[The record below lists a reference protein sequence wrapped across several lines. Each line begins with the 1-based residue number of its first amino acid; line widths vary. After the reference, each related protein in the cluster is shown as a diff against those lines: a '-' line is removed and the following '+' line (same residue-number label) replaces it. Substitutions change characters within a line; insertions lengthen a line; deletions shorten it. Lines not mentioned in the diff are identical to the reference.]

1 MPVFILGKKSASS
14 QQFDVSG
21 DRIPTTFIDT
31 SSCHLISVITPEKR
45 GYFSVKLG
53 IGQTKNIKKPAKGEL
68 EKAGIKTP
76 LRFFR
81 EFRLEN
87 YGEKVKVIEEPASAE
102 ASAGKG
108 KKGIQIGE
116 VKIFVGEVINPTL
129 LIKSGELIT
138 VSGTSKGKGFQGG
151 VKRHGFKGRSHTHGA
166 SRDERAPGSIGM
178 TTTPGRVFKG
188 KRMAGRM
195 GNDRVTIKNIKVIE
209 VKENGIL
216 IKGLVA
222 GAKGGLLEIRG

>member
-1 MPVFILGKKSASS
+1 MPAFILGKKSISS
-14 QQFDVSG
+14 QQFDATG

-31 SSCHLISVITPEKR
+31 SSCHLISVVTPDKR

-53 IGQTKNIKKPAKGEL
+53 FCQTKNIKKPAKGEL
-68 EKAGIKTP
+68 DKAGIKTP

-81 EFRLEN
+81 EFRLED
-87 YGEKVKVIEEPASAE
+87 YKEKVKIIEE
-102 ASAGKG
+102 GT
-108 KKGIQIGE
+108 KKGVQIGE
-116 VKIFVGEVINPTL
+116 IKIFSGDVINPTL
-129 LIKSGELIT
+129 FIKSGDLIT
-138 VSGTSKGKGFQGG
+138 VSGISKGKGFQGG

-195 GNDRVTIKNIKVIE
+195 GNDRVTIKNIEVIE
-209 VKENGIL
+209 VKENGLL

-222 GAKGGLLEIRG
+222 GAKDGLLEIRG

>member
-1 MPVFILGKKSASS
+1 MSIFILGKKSAQS
-14 QQFDVSG
+14 QQFDKTG
-21 DRIPTTFIDT
+21 DRIPTTFVDT
-31 SSCHLISVITPEKR
+31 SFCHLVDVITPDKR

-53 IGQTKNIKKPAKGEL
+53 FGQTKNIKKPVKGEL

-76 LRFFR
+76 LRFLR
-81 EFRLEN
+81 EFRLED
-87 YGEKVKVIEEPASAE
+87 YKEKVKLIEE
-102 ASAGKG
+102 GN

-116 VKIFVGEVINPTL
+116 VKIFPGDIINPTL
-129 LIKSGELIT
+129 FIKAGDLIT

-195 GNDRVTIKNIKVIE
+195 GGDRVTLKNIEVIE
-209 VKENGIL
+209 VKENGLL

-222 GAKGGLLEIRG
+222 GAKGGLLEIRSK

>member
-1 MPVFILGKKSASS
+1 MPAFILGSKSTQS
-14 QQFDVSG
+14 QRFNDQG
-21 DRIPTTFIDT
+21 ERIPTTFIDT
-31 SSCHLISVITPEKR
+31 SRCHLIDIITPDKR

-53 IGQTKNIKKPAKGEL
+53 FGQTKNIKKPVQKEL

-76 LRFFR
+76 LRFLR
-81 EFRLEN
+81 EFRLDLPAGRREN
-87 YGEKVKVIEEPASAE
+87 IKDKIKLVEE
-102 ASAGKG
+102 GK

-116 VKIFVGEVINPTL
+116 VKIFSGDIIDPTFF
-129 LIKSGELIT
+129 IKTGDLIT
-138 VSGTSKGKGFQGG
+138 VSGRSKGKGFQGG
-151 VKRHGFKGRSHTHGA
+151 VKRHGFKGRAHTHGA

-195 GNDRVTIKNIKVIE
+195 GNDRVTIKNLEVIE
-209 VKENGIL
+209 VKESGLL

-222 GAKGGLLEIRG
+222 GAKGGLLEVRG

>member
-1 MPVFILGKKSASS
+1 MPKFILGKKSASS
-14 QQFDVSG
+14 QQYDKNG
-21 DRIPTTFIDT
+21 ERIPTTFINT
-31 SSCHLISVITPEKR
+31 SSCHLIDIITPEKR

-53 IGQTKNIKKPAKGEL
+53 YGSVKNIKKPVKGEL

-76 LRFFR
+76 LRFLR
-81 EFRLEN
+81 EFRLNLPAGRQEINKEN
-87 YGEKVKVIEEPASAE
+87 VKAIEE
-102 ASAGKG
+102 GG

-116 VKIFVGEVINPTL
+116 VKIFSGDVINPTL
-129 LIKSGELIT
+129 LFKSGELIT

-195 GNDRVTIKNIKVIE
+195 GNDRVTIKNIEIVE

-222 GAKGGLLEIRG
+222 GAKGGLLEVRG

>member
-1 MPVFILGKKSASS
+1 MPAFVLGKKSSSS
-14 QQFDVSG
+14 QQFDKNG

-31 SSCHLISVITPEKR
+31 SSCHLVSIVTPDKR

-53 IGQTKNIKKPAKGEL
+53 FGQIKNIKKPVKGEL

-76 LRFFR
+76 LRFLR

-87 YGEKVKVIEEPASAE
+87 YKEKVKLIEEN
-102 ASAGKG
+102 G

-116 VKIFVGEVINPTL
+116 AKIFPGEVINPTL
-129 LIKSGELIT
+129 FLKSGDLIA

-151 VKRHGFKGRSHTHGA
+151 VKRHGFKGRSTTHGA
-166 SRDERAPGSIGM
+166 SRDVRAPGSIGM

-195 GNDRVTIKNIKVIE
+195 GSDRVTIKNIEVIE
-209 VKENGIL
+209 VKENGLL

-222 GAKGGLLEIRG
+222 GAKGSLLEIRG

>member
-1 MPVFILGKKSASS
+1 MAAFLLGKKSVSS
-14 QQFDVSG
+14 QQFDKSG
-21 DRIPTTFIDT
+21 DRIPTTLIDT
-31 SSCHLISVITPEKR
+31 TSCQLISVATPDKR
-45 GYFSVKLG
+45 GYFSIKLG
-53 IGQTKNIKKPAKGEL
+53 FCQTKNIKKPVKGEL

-76 LRFFR
+76 LRFLR
-81 EFRLEN
+81 EFRLED
-87 YGEKVKVIEEPASAE
+87 YKEVKLIEEG
-102 ASAGKG
+102 GKTG
-108 KKGIQIGE
+108 VQIGE
-116 VKIFVGEVINPTL
+116 VKIFPGEVINPTL
-129 LIKSGELIT
+129 FFKSGDLIT
-138 VSGTSKGKGFQGG
+138 VSGISKGKGFQGG

-195 GNDRVTIKNIKVIE
+195 GNDRVTIKNIEVIE
-209 VKENGIL
+209 VKENGLL